1 MKINLPENQHRNFV
15 PFEGIAAFIDKPS
28 ERPAHLVNFDTEQIE
43 EGAPISFTR
52 AAVEAALP
60 TLLGMGLCFQE
71 GSYQN
76 HPPRSKCGVITEAW
90 IEGDQLRIRG
100 GIYAL
105 DFPDVSAELQKN
117 YRHLALCPLMRD
129 LEIDPKTL
137 PELFSVLKM
146 TFTGVALMRV
156 GTTGF
161 DGTTI
166 RIRRAE
172 LNAAA

>member
-1 MKINLPENQHRNFV
+1 LKLNLPEIEHRNFV
-15 PFEGIAAFIDKPS
+15 PYEGIAAFIDKAS
-28 ERPAHLVNFDTEQIE
+28 ERPAHLVNFETEQIE

-76 HPPRSKCGVITEAW
+76 HAPRSKCGLITEAW
-90 IEGDQLRIRG
+90 VEGDELRIRG
-100 GIYAL
+100 FIYGL
-105 DFPDVSAELQKN
+105 DFPDVVAELQKN
-117 YRHLALCPLMRD
+117 YRHLALCPMMRD

-146 TFTGVALMRV
+146 TFTGVALMRA

>member
-1 MKINLPENQHRNFV
+1 LKLNLPEIEHRNFV
-15 PFEGIAAFIDKPS
+15 PFEGVAAFIGKPS

-76 HPPRSKCGVITEAW
+76 HAPRSKCGLITEAW
-90 IEGDQLRIRG
+90 IEGDELRIRG

-105 DFPDVSAELQKN
+105 DFPDVIAELEKN
-117 YRHLALCPLMRD
+117 HRHLALCPMMRD

-156 GTTGF
+156 GTTDF

-172 LNAAA
+172 LKAAA